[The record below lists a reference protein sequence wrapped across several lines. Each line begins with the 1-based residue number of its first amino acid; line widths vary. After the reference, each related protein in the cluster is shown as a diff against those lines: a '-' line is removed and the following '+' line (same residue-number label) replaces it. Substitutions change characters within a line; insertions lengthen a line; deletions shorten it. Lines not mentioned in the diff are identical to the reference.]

1 MPKNILIHQTTVKK
15 TSYLCPKLKKTNGKR
30 SPHGAVAHFSR
41 DTIINSHR
49 AIWQNFIFGDMKKLL
64 LMTVL
69 GFLGMTGA
77 AAQHENGGMIAG
89 VKNLPA
95 KQFSVSSDLRASEGM
110 YWNLAGAAEEYA
122 GGTGTEAD
130 PYQIAT
136 VEQLMKLC
144 LDAAKSADTASED
157 YPDLLKGVYFKQTAD
172 IDLSGAYSNNI
183 VIGNQAFFCGHYD
196 GNGYAIKGYKVFLK
210 NPIVAPS
217 AAYMYGLFMRTYQAT
232 IKNVVMQDASMDL
245 IFSNLENN
253 QLEYSLLACIV
264 ENSTI
269 ENCKVSA
276 DINVIA
282 NGKSTVQLF
291 VDALAFSVDNSTIR
305 NCHTEGSMDIEMN
318 IASDSEKPSIYNT
331 SLAAP
336 IAYQVMAGSKII
348 NCTNKMNITNKAKA
362 NSAQGL
368 ATRVSGLVNQM
379 NDVEI
384 VACSNT
390 GALSVSGDCDA
401 GEELNNVLA
410 GGLVAYSEKGN
421 LTSCWSAC
429 EFEVLANGQ
438 PAEYKGLIA
447 DADDYFALNCFYDAE
462 LAGLEVSTDIPGA
475 VGTEHMQSE
484 EFVAQINTITKE
496 NALLWEYVEGSYPIL
511 GTRTAGET
519 PTATE
524 SIAKREIS
532 FRTVPG
538 AVVITAPEA
547 TQFAAY
553 TFTGATQA
561 TQLIPAGTTTVNL
574 PAGLYILKI
583 GEETHKVNVK

>member
-1 MPKNILIHQTTVKK
+1 
-15 TSYLCPKLKKTNGKR
+15 
-30 SPHGAVAHFSR
+30 
-41 DTIINSHR
+41 
-49 AIWQNFIFGDMKKLL
+49 
-64 LMTVL
+64 MTVL
-69 GFLGMTGA
+69 GMLGMTGA

-196 GNGYAIKGYKVFLK
+196 GNGYSIKGYKVSLR
-210 NPIVAPS
+210 NPILSPS
-217 AAYMYGLFMRTYQAT
+217 GIYIQGLFMRTYQAM
-232 IKNVVMQDASMDL
+232 IKNVVMEDASMDL
-245 IFSNLENN
+245 VFSNLENN

-276 DINVIA
+276 DINVKA
-282 NGKSTVQLF
+282 FGKSAVQLF
-291 VDALAFSVDNSTIR
+291 VDALAFSLSKSTVR
-305 NCHTEGSMDIEMN
+305 NCHTEGSIDVEMDIQG
-318 IASDSEKPSIYNT
+318 DSEKPFSFNT
-331 SLAAP
+331 SMASP
-336 IAYQVMAGSKII
+336 IAYQVIEGSKVI
-348 NCTNKMNITNKAKA
+348 NCTNKMTVTNKATA
-362 NSAQGL
+362 NSAQGI
-368 ATRVSGLVNQM
+368 ATRVSGLVNM
-379 NDVEI
+379 TNDAEI
-384 VACSNT
+384 IVCSNT
-390 GALSVSGDCDA
+390 GDLSVSGNCDG
-401 GEELNNVLA
+401 GEGMNNVLA
-410 GGLVAYSEKGN
+410 GGLVAYSTKGN
-421 LTSCWSAC
+421 LTSCWNAC
-429 EFEVLANGQ
+429 KFEAVANGQ
-438 PAEYKGLIA
+438 PTEYKPLVA
-447 DADDYFALNCFYDAE
+447 DSNDYFALNCFYDAE
-462 LAGLEVSTDIPGA
+462 LAELEVSEDIPGSA
-475 VGTEHMQSE
+475 GTEYMQSE
-484 EFVAQINTITKE
+484 EFVGQINTITKE
-496 NALLWEYVEGSYPIL
+496 DALLWEYAEGSYPII
-511 GTRTAGET
+511 GTRTAGGD
-519 PTATE
+519 PTASE
-524 SIAKREIS
+524 SISKSEIS

-583 GEETHKVNVK
+583 GEETYKVNVK